1 MPYCGMALAINMS
14 RFSFAVNV
22 LRFRRLREYVWY
34 RNNTS
39 FLFSAVFIALSFFP
53 LLWKKLKEEESQ
65 RDTVIHSIYF
75 IFFIMEVMRNK
86 GTENCLLNNIDSG
99 KKKKKRFETDE
110 ARLFLSV
117 YYPELI
123 T

>member
-1 MPYCGMALAINMS
+1 
-14 RFSFAVNV
+14 
-22 LRFRRLREYVWY
+22 
-34 RNNTS
+34 
-39 FLFSAVFIALSFFP
+39 
-53 LLWKKLKEEESQ
+53 
-65 RDTVIHSIYF
+65 
-75 IFFIMEVMRNK
+75 MRNK

-99 KKKKKRFETDE
+99 KKKKKGFETDE

>member
-1 MPYCGMALAINMS
+1 MPYCGMAFAINMP

-34 RNNTS
+34 RNNTN
-39 FLFSAVFIALSFFP
+39 FLLSAVFIVLSFFP

-86 GTENCLLNNIDSG
+86 GTENCLLNNIDSD
-99 KKKKKRFETDE
+99 KKKKGFETDE

>member
-39 FLFSAVFIALSFFP
+39 FLLSAVFIELSFFP

-86 GTENCLLNNIDSG
+86 GTENRLLNNIDSVQ
-99 KKKKKRFETDE
+99 KR
-110 ARLFLSV
+110 
-117 YYPELI
+117 I
-123 T
+123 

>member
-1 MPYCGMALAINMS
+1 M
-14 RFSFAVNV
+14 
-22 LRFRRLREYVWY
+22 WY

-39 FLFSAVFIALSFFP
+39 FLLSAVFIALSFFP

-99 KKKKKRFETDE
+99 KKKKGFETDE